1 MGVLEDPVR
10 ENGKGTPWVGL
21 LQAHFQNGRQFGVF
35 TVFKGSGA
43 HTGRALAVVV
53 AGAARRWV
61 GVREGH
67 TGAPLEVN
75 FQPLLDL
82 KNPNFRPFGSRNA
95 SETAEKRLEK
105 RPSFGQGHGQRFS

>member
-1 MGVLEDPVR
+1 MR
-10 ENGKGTPWVGL
+10 ERQGHALGRPLVGPFPKL
-21 LQAHFQNGRQFGVF
+21 SLIRCFYGFRGF
-35 TVFKGSGA
+35 GA
-43 HTGRALAVVV
+43 HAGRDPAVVV

-61 GVREGH
+61 GVMEGP
-67 TGAPLEVN
+67 TGAPLEVVLQA
-75 FQPLLDL
+75 FLGL